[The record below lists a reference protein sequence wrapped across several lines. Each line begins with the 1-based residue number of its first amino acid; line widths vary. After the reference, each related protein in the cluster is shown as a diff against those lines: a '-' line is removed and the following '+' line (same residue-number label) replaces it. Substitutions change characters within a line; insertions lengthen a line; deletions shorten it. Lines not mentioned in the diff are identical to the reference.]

1 MATQDIQQ
9 GFGLRLRRLRE
20 RAGLSLGDLQAKLGD
35 SLSRQAIHK
44 YEKGKAMPSSANLI
58 QLCDAL
64 QVEPDDLLAPS
75 PREFQAVE
83 FRRQAKFSAASQRRL
98 RGALEIEFERLH
110 ALNEIL
116 GLRPKFKPP
125 LQDFG
130 TVATPADAERAAER
144 LRKTWDLG
152 HDAIQSLVGLL
163 EANGIH
169 VHLESQNLPF
179 YGASGRSGDIP
190 IVVLNTHP
198 EQTDPVRLR
207 FTAAHEL
214 GHLILSLK
222 SGLSARTQEALC
234 HRFAGALLMPAVK
247 LKQELGG
254 AHRTKL
260 AYYELITLKERYG
273 LSLAALYQ
281 RAEQVGIIGQ
291 AQLKSWYLQRN
302 RAGWRQDEPGDY
314 RANETPTLFRQHLL
328 RALAE
333 EAVTVSKAAA
343 LANQP
348 ISEIRR
354 WLTPRKAHP

>member
-1 MATQDIQQ
+1 MRDKDIQL
-9 GFGLRLRRLRE
+9 GFGIRLRRFRE
-20 RAGLSLGDLQAKLGD
+20 SAGLSLGDLQAKLGD

-44 YEKGKAMPSSANLI
+44 YEKGEAMPGSTNLI

-64 QVEPDDLLAPS
+64 QVEPDDLLAAS

-98 RGALEIEFERLH
+98 RGSLEIAFERLH

-125 LQDFG
+125 LHG
-130 TVATPADAERAAER
+130 VGLIATPEDAERAAER
-144 LRKTWDLG
+144 LRKDWDLG
-152 HDAIQSLVGLL
+152 HDAIPSLVGLL

-169 VHLESQNLPF
+169 VHLEHLNQPF
-179 YGASGRSGDIP
+179 FGASGHSGDIP

-198 EQTDPVRLR
+198 DQTDPVRQR

-214 GHLILSLK
+214 GHLVLPLK
-222 SGLSARTQEALC
+222 TGLTVRMQEALC
-234 HRFAGALLMPAVK
+234 HRFAGALLMPAAT

-254 AHRTKL
+254 DRRSKL
-260 AYYELITLKERYG
+260 AHYELVPLKERYG

-291 AQLKSWYLQRN
+291 AQLKAWNIHRN
-302 RAGWRQDEPGDY
+302 RAGWRKSEPGDY
-314 RANETPTLFRQHLL
+314 QANETPTRFRQHIL

-333 EAVTVSKAAA
+333 ETISISKSAA
-343 LANQP
+343 LTNLP
-348 ISEIRR
+348 LSEIRR
-354 WLTPRKAHP
+354 WLAPGKAIS